1 MQLAM
6 KSLGLSDMGRL
17 YEIYAAHIV
26 FERGIR
32 NDTPMYLS
40 DKFIGTNLKDA
51 WKAEIMQTHLL
62 GSGSHFYLNSQ
73 LEAFARYKEIT
84 RIEASAVNHSIPNI
98 QSEQSASYSA
108 EVSLSAESDQR
119 SASSESPK
127 TFKRRKGLTSI
138 NLT

>member
-1 MQLAM
+1 MQLATQ
-6 KSLGLSDMGRL
+6 SLGFSEMGRL
-17 YEIYAAHIV
+17 YEIYAVHIA

-73 LEAFARYKEIT
+73 LEAFSCCVQSAGLTQKEALRLCFPRIVAKILAQEFAT
-84 RIEASAVNHSIPNI
+84 HLPTEPVSDTSFFDKPIEA
-98 QSEQSASYSA
+98 
-108 EVSLSAESDQR
+108 
-119 SASSESPK
+119 
-127 TFKRRKGLTSI
+127 LTK
-138 NLT
+138 